1 MLSSYDTMKRTI
13 VYLDLGILSLIS
25 NYHSLSANL
34 HSVSVSASASVEV
47 SFLFL
52 IHFYS

>member
-1 MLSSYDTMKRTI
+1 MLSSYDTMKQTI

-34 HSVSVSASASVEV
+34 HSVSASASVEV
-47 SFLFL
+47 SRLFL